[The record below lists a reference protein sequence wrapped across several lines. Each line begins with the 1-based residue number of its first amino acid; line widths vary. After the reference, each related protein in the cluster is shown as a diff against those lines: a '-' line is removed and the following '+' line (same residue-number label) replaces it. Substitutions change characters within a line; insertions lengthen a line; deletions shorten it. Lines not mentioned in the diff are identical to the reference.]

1 MRNTLIAGS
10 YLISKTDQYAL
21 RAVLCLAQQP
31 EGSTLGAAHIAS
43 RLGLPAN
50 YLSKILHS
58 LARAGVLVSERGPRG
73 GFRLARPAKELSL
86 AEVIEPFN
94 SLVQRRSCL
103 LGREECSENSPCRL
117 HTRWKSAS
125 DPIIEFFTRT
135 AIADLIQEV
144 DLCE

>member
-1 MRNTLIAGS
+1 M
-10 YLISKTDQYAL
+10 ISKTDQYAL

-31 EGSTLGAAHIAS
+31 LGATLGAAHIAA

-73 GFRLARPAKELSL
+73 GFRLAKPAEQLSL

-94 SLVQRRSCL
+94 SFVQRRSCL
-103 LGREECSENSPCRL
+103 LGREECSDDSPCRL
-117 HTRWKSAS
+117 HSRWKGAS
-125 DPIIEFFTRT
+125 DPVIEFFNGT
-135 AIADLIQEV
+135 AIADLIEEV

>member
-1 MRNTLIAGS
+1 M
-10 YLISKTDQYAL
+10 ISKTDQYAI
-21 RAVLCLAQQP
+21 RAALCLAQQP
-31 EGSTLGAAHIAS
+31 PGSTIGAAHIAD

-73 GFRLARPAKELSL
+73 GFRLARSAEQVSL

-103 LGREECSENSPCRL
+103 LGREECSDESPCRL
-117 HTRWKSAS
+117 HDHWKAAS
-125 DPIIEFFTRT
+125 DPVIDFFNRT
-135 AIADLIQEV
+135 ALSDLIKEV
-144 DLCE
+144 DLCD

>member
-1 MRNTLIAGS
+1 L
-10 YLISKTDQYAL
+10 LSKTDQYAL

-31 EGSTLGAAHIAS
+31 EGSRLGAGYIAD

-73 GFRLARPAKELSL
+73 GFGLARPAEELSL

-103 LGREECSENSPCRL
+103 LGREECSEESPCRL
-117 HTRWKSAS
+117 HSRWKSAS
-125 DPIIEFFTRT
+125 DPVIEFFTRT
-135 AIADLIQEV
+135 AIADLIKEV
-144 DLCE
+144 DQCE